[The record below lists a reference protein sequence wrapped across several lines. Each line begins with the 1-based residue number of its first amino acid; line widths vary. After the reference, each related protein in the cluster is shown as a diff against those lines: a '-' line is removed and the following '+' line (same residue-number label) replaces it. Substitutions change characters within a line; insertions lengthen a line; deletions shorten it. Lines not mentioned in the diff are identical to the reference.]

1 MYKYKYVNIKRAF
14 VCIYEWRI
22 LMTQNDRT
30 QKGRTQKDRTQ
41 KDQSPSLIA
50 LMILILVFSWIFTLF
65 ALPLF
70 FPERGSCDI
79 TISDGNTSFPE
90 SGVIGWSVDV
100 RAPVFMIAPCT
111 IEAKAGNGVF
121 DTGKASAYAV
131 YGSGNKETVIRIPAV
146 DENTIPCEKCPMMK
160 FSVPSHY
167 RGKKL
172 TRVYGDLPAETEES
186 QFALIM
192 NVRAPT
198 APVFMMPFI
207 VFRNTEGQT
216 EDGGL
221 LAQEY
226 VLMDKNDDK

>member
-1 MYKYKYVNIKRAF
+1 
-14 VCIYEWRI
+14 
-22 LMTQNDRT
+22 MTQKN
-30 QKGRTQKDRTQ
+30 QFL
-41 KDQSPSLIA
+41 SLIA
-50 LMILILVFSWIFTLF
+50 LILLILVFSWIFTLF

-70 FPERGSCDI
+70 FPEPGSCDI
-79 TISDGNTSFPE
+79 TISDGSASYPE
-90 SGVIGWSVDV
+90 DGVIGWSVDV
-100 RAPVFMIAPCT
+100 RTPVFMTAPYT
-111 IEAKAGNGVF
+111 IEATAGSGVVF
-121 DTGKASAYAV
+121 DTGKAASYAV
-131 YGSGNKETVIRIPAV
+131 YGSGNKETVVRIPAV
-146 DENTIPCEKCPMMK
+146 DEKTISPGKYPMMK

-172 TRVYGDLPAETEES
+172 MRVYGSLPAETEDS

-226 VLMDKNDDK
+226 VLMDKNAVK